1 MQDRLTTAV
10 RIKNRWREDRC
21 MVEKQE
27 LEARFKELAST
38 DRAGIMLV
46 LIQGQKEEK
55 LFGQIINRCLR
66 RPILFFGMDQLIL
79 KTDEICERIGTPKL
93 SMAPRFLREEEKERY
108 QELSR
113 KKKELEKKAGDWHR
127 MSDLLQTQAPMA
139 REILEIQ
146 VLFRGNATMQGRF
159 RCPITGRNYIS
170 FRSALEL
177 QRMLREVESQFC
189 TNNRSD
195 SKVPGPA
202 GSGKILNRKK
212 GRVL

>member
-1 MQDRLTTAV
+1 
-10 RIKNRWREDRC
+10 

-27 LEARFKELAST
+27 LEARFKELTGT

-46 LIQGQKEEK
+46 LIHGQREEK
-55 LFGQIINRCLR
+55 LFGQIINRYLR
-66 RPILFFGMDQLIL
+66 KPVLFYGMDQLIL
-79 KTDEICERIGTPKL
+79 KTDEICERIGTPML
-93 SMAPRFLREEEKERY
+93 SMAPRFLQEEEKERY

-113 KKKELEKKAGDWHR
+113 KKIELEKMAGDWHR
-127 MSDLLQTQAPMA
+127 MSDLLQAQAPAA

-177 QRMLREVESQFC
+177 QRMLREVEIQFC
-189 TNNRSD
+189 TNNQSD
-195 SKVPGPA
+195 SKVPGLA
-202 GSGKILNRKK
+202 GSGKIINRKK

>member
-1 MQDRLTTAV
+1 
-10 RIKNRWREDRC
+10 

-27 LEARFKELAST
+27 LEARFKELTGT

-46 LIQGQKEEK
+46 LIHGQKEEK
-55 LFGQIINRCLR
+55 LFGQIINRYLR
-66 RPILFFGMDQLIL
+66 KPVLFYGMDQRIL
-79 KTDEICERIGTPKL
+79 KTDEICEQIGTPML
-93 SMAPRFLREEEKERY
+93 SMAPRFLQEEEKERY

-113 KKKELEKKAGDWHR
+113 KKNELEKMAGDWHR
-127 MSDLLQTQAPMA
+127 MSDLLQAQAPAA

-177 QRMLREVESQFC
+177 QRMLREVEIQFC
-189 TNNRSD
+189 TNNRPD
-195 SKVPGPA
+195 GKVPGLA
-202 GSGKILNRKK
+202 GPGKILNRKK